1 MAAGRFGPIASEGYK
16 IPFDPDNPKA
26 AALACADRTAEFIA
40 QFDVPKT
47 LREAGVPGEEL
58 GEIVVPIAREL
69 AHMGVVDRPMTEKEV
84 LGLLESV
91 Y

>member
-1 MAAGRFGPIASEGYK
+1 
-16 IPFDPDNPKA
+16 
-26 AALACADRTAEFIA
+26 
-40 QFDVPKT
+40 VPKT
-47 LREAGVPGEEL
+47 LQEAGVPREEL
-58 GEIVVPIAREL
+58 GEIVAPIAREL